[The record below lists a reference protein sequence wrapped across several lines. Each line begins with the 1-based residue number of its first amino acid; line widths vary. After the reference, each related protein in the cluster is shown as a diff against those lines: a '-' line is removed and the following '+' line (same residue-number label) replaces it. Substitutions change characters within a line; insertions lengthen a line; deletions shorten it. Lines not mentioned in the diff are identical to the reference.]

1 MPRLV
6 ELLAS
11 DSGSIAVEL
20 EFDRDEQGIR
30 VLKGSLSTNVERTC
44 ERCLGPVSQEI
55 STDFALGVVLTD
67 EDAKQLP
74 GRYEPLLV
82 DPESLEISEVIEE
95 ELMLSL
101 PMFAYHETCHG
112 DYQQADQD
120 EADGSEER
128 DEGKEN
134 PFSVLSDLKLK
145 K

>member
-11 DSGSIAVEL
+11 DSGSIAVDL

-30 VLKGSLSTNVERTC
+30 VLKGSLSTNVERIC
-44 ERCLGPVSQEI
+44 ERCLEPVSQEI
-55 STDFALGVVLTD
+55 NTDFTLGIVLTD

-82 DPESLEISEVIEE
+82 DPESLALPEVIEE

-101 PMFAYHETCHG
+101 PMFAYHEACHG
-112 DYQQADQD
+112 DYQQTDQD
-120 EADGSEER
+120 EADESDER